1 MTFRTLSQRSFFFCI
16 LLPYGSRQFWARKGV
31 FFCAFFVAGGEG
43 IKNKTLRFDEQGP
56 QGITLQSK
64 SIFG

>member
-1 MTFRTLSQRSFFFCI
+1 MVSRSF
-16 LLPYGSRQFWARKGV
+16 Y
-31 FFCAFFVAGGEG
+31 VAGKGRG

-64 SIFG
+64 YIFG